1 MPSPC
6 PLRQRTVNA
15 TSKPC
20 RRPTHP
26 VIALS
31 TEPSPCQHAVD
42 IVNALSYPCPDLD
55 MNVYE
60 YLSRATPQKG
70 SKLAPYS
77 DEIRVLLQHGRTY
90 QAIVV
95 FLMEAHNLAVT
106 RQSLREFCLRHF
118 RQETAD
124 LTSIVRKTARPL
136 PVQPPIAITVAP
148 IQEAPSSSH
157 VIDETSAFTRS
168 STKPVSP
175 PCAPHWQTRI
185 HAHVESSPDESE
197 RPALKAASKLPV
209 FQPTPPEP
217 SPNIEKSQ
225 SRVRDA
231 AKLMAFLSAPAM
243 PRRTETELRELN
255 ERSEELKA
263 ADRKRRREEP
273 R

>member
-1 MPSPC
+1 
-6 PLRQRTVNA
+6 
-15 TSKPC
+15 
-20 RRPTHP
+20 
-26 VIALS
+26 
-31 TEPSPCQHAVD
+31 
-42 IVNALSYPCPDLD
+42 

-60 YLSRATPQKG
+60 YLARATPQKG

-118 RQETAD
+118 QQETAA
-124 LTSIVRKTARPL
+124 LMSIVRATATPL
-136 PVQPPIAITVAP
+136 PLQPLIVRTAAP

-157 VIDETSAFTRS
+157 AIDETSAFTRS

-175 PCAPHWQTRI
+175 PRAPQWHTRI
-185 HAHVESSPDESE
+185 HAHVESSPDEIE
-197 RPALKAASKLPV
+197 RPAINAASKLPV
-209 FQPTPPEP
+209 FQPTPPE
-217 SPNIEKSQ
+217 SGPNIEQSQ
-225 SRVRDA
+225 SRARDA
-231 AKLMAFLSAPAM
+231 AKLMAFWSAPAM
-243 PRRTETELRELN
+243 PRRSETELRELN

-263 ADRKRRREEP
+263 ADRKQRREEP